1 MSIIQLKA
9 EIVAQVLKMESEKAL
24 LEIRDLLET
33 LSKKSEQPNALKESS
48 KADALFEKVV
58 QQYGS
63 VLEKLAQ

>member
-1 MSIIQLKA
+1 MSITQLKA
-9 EIVAQVLKMESEKAL
+9 EIVEQVSKMESEKAL

-33 LSKKSEQPNALKESS
+33 LSKNSEQSNAMKESS
-48 KADALFEKVV
+48 KAEALFEKVV